1 MIGAGRVLQQRY
13 RIDRQIGQGGMGAV
27 YIATDER
34 FASTVA
40 IKETL
45 YMDDNYRKAIEREAR
60 LLNSLKHN
68 ALPRVSDHFEED
80 NSQFLVMEYVAGE
93 DLSTILERD
102 QTPFPVEKVLGWADQ
117 LLDALD
123 FLHSQVIPVVHRDI
137 KPQNLKL
144 TPDGKI
150 VLLDFGLAKGN
161 PTDAGHQ
168 TAAKSIFGYSRN
180 YASLEQIQGTGT
192 DPRSDLYSLAA
203 TLYHL
208 MTGVPPED
216 ALTRAMAVL
225 TRKPDPLKPANS
237 IRPEIPAGVAG
248 VLQSALALDAAE
260 RPATAGDM
268 RQMLKDHTKYAHLAV
283 ATAAGPTATDTPRD
297 VHFQATQLMPETT
310 RAVPLA
316 SAART
321 EVLESADSHE
331 TSIRQRELDDDRQPR
346 SRKKFAAAAAALL
359 LGGSALA
366 LGGAYIANPS
376 LFGNGSEQP
385 ANQAPLAA
393 QPSADSVIPSSNS
406 NAGQQSEL
414 ESKGSPG
421 ITEDR
426 AGAVERPKTPADP
439 RSSDT
444 QEPSKKSGQVTIK
457 GPDGDI
463 TMDDLDDPSEIII
476 TKRNPDGSTTT
487 TKVNPQTQPEN
498 RRFSPR
504 TPNVPFPNGYP
515 SGLTPQQ
522 ERRIREAWKERQRE
536 LREKK
541 ELERNP
547 EPPRTPQ

>member
-93 DLSTILERD
+93 DLSTIIERD
-102 QTPFPVEKVLGWADQ
+102 KRPFPVEQVLGWADQ

-123 FLHSQVIPVVHRDI
+123 FLHSQVIPVIHRDI

-208 MTGVPPED
+208 VTGTPPED
-216 ALTRAMAVL
+216 ALTRAMSVL
-225 TRKPDPLKPANS
+225 TRKPDPLKPANAV
-237 IRPEIPAGVAG
+237 RPEIPAGVAG
-248 VLQSALALDAAE
+248 VLQVALALDAAE
-260 RPATAGDM
+260 RPATAGKM
-268 RQMLKDHTKYAHLAV
+268 RQMFGSYADYAHLAAAA
-283 ATAAGPTATDTPRD
+283 ATGIQPTETARD

-310 RAVPLA
+310 RAVPT
-316 SAART
+316 SSNART
-321 EVLESADSHE
+321 EVLDSADSFA
-331 TSIRQRELDDDRQPR
+331 TELRRGDHSGDKP
-346 SRKKFAAAAAALL
+346 SGGKKRYAVAAAALL
-359 LGGSALA
+359 FGGSALA

-376 LFGNGSEQP
+376 IFGSNSETP
-385 ANQAPLAA
+385 ANVSPLVT
-393 QPSADSVIPSSNS
+393 QPSEIEVLPPANTNVS
-406 NAGQQSEL
+406 AGA
-414 ESKGSPG
+414 ESLDQPT
-421 ITEDR
+421 ITE
-426 AGAVERPKTPADP
+426 ERSGPAQKP
-439 RSSDT
+439 HSPSDSKAQSDQPT
-444 QEPSKKSGQVTIK
+444 AKKSGKVTIK
-457 GPDGDI
+457 GDDGDI

-476 TKRNPDGSTTT
+476 TKRNPDGSVTT
-487 TKVNPQTQPEN
+487 TKVNPPKHPNTRQPN
-498 RRFSPR
+498 PSIP
-504 TPNVPFPNGYP
+504 TAPFPYGYP

-522 ERRIREAWKERQRE
+522 ERRVREAWKQRQRE
-536 LREKK
+536 LRERN
-541 ELERNP
+541 ERQREAN
-547 EPPRTPQ
+547 EPPIPQ